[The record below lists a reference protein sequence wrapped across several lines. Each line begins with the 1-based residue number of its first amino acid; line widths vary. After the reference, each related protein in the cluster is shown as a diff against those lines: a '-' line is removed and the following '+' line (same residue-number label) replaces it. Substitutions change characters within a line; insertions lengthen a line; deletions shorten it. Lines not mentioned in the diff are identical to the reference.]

1 MNATSFQLL
10 ESFVWSSSPKHGEP
24 WSAVVNAA
32 QIRILFVAGMVPLP
46 RLDAI
51 SPSVTASDLNVPR
64 FFQYLCG
71 LVHTGLYGRGSPA
84 REPVGSRHRQLLN
97 EGPNVFPPD
106 SPALSVALF
115 SGTPPFLSEAAIA
128 ATHTARAASFR
139 LGMCEVPHTLAWSHR
154 TSTNMLAA
162 RWGATS

>member
-46 RLDAI
+46 RLHEI
-51 SPSVTASDLNVPR
+51 SRSVTASDLNVPR
-64 FFQYLCG
+64 FFQCLCG

-97 EGPNVFPPD
+97 EGPNVFPRLIA
-106 SPALSVALF
+106 PALSAALF

-128 ATHTARAASFR
+128 A
-139 LGMCEVPHTLAWSHR
+139 
-154 TSTNMLAA
+154 
-162 RWGATS
+162 